1 MISEVGSLSWL
12 LPHDISFKGISIRC
26 SPSYA
31 TIHKKK
37 RKDHA
42 MNEQSNTQKRY
53 NSRREFIK
61 QATGALAGVSLTS
74 VIAARGNVAEQNKIK
89 VALVG
94 CGGRG
99 TGAAVNALSTKGP
112 TQLVALAD
120 VFENR
125 VRGSHKSL
133 SGRFAKQVNVPQDR
147 QFIGLDAYKKAI
159 DAIAPG
165 GVVLLAT
172 PPAFR
177 PIHLEYAVAKGCH
190 VFMEKSFAVDAPGI
204 RRVLKAGKEAAKKNL
219 KIAGGLMSRHYKP
232 LEEAVHKL
240 HEGAIGDIIT
250 CWAYREHG
258 PVGFSPR
265 RPGMN
270 ELAHQIQNY
279 SNFTW
284 LNGSFILDWLIHNLD
299 VCCWCKDAWPVSAQ
313 GQGGRQVRTKPD
325 QLFDHYAVEYSF
337 ADGTRLFAQ
346 GRHMGNC
353 WGFFGDVIHG
363 TKGSAV
369 LGEGVPQ
376 PRIYKGHQQTPAN
389 VIWQF
394 KGPRGSGYQV
404 EHDLLF
410 DAIREN
416 KPYNEA
422 ERCAYAAMVGIL
434 GRMAAES
441 GQTIKWEEAIASN
454 VELAPGLDR
463 YTMDSEAP
471 VKPDAQGDYP
481 VAKPGVTKV
490 L

>member
-1 MISEVGSLSWL
+1 
-12 LPHDISFKGISIRC
+12 
-26 SPSYA
+26 
-31 TIHKKK
+31 
-37 RKDHA
+37 
-42 MNEQSNTQKRY
+42 MNEQSNTQKPY
-53 NSRREFIK
+53 NSRREFLK
-61 QATGALAGVSLTS
+61 NTGR
-74 VIAARGNVAEQNKIK
+74 IAATSAFMAAAAPRIYAGESNTIK

-120 VFENR
+120 VFESR
-125 VRGSHKSL
+125 VKGSHKSL
-133 SGRFAKQVNVPQDR
+133 SGRFAKKVSVSEDR
-147 QFIGLDAYKKAI
+147 QFLGLDAYKKAI

-177 PIHLEYAVAKGCH
+177 PIHLEYAVAKGCN

-265 RPGMN
+265 RTGMN
-270 ELAHQIQNY
+270 EIAHQIQNY

-325 QLFDHYAVEYSF
+325 QLFDHIAVEYSF

-346 GRHMGNC
+346 GRHMQNC

-376 PRIYKGHQQTPAN
+376 PRIYKGHQQTSAN

-394 KGPRGSGYQV
+394 EGPRGSGYQV

-410 DAIREN
+410 DAIRKN
-416 KPYNEA
+416 KPHNET

-441 GQTIKWEEAIASN
+441 GQTIKWEEALASN
-454 VELAPGLDR
+454 VELAPGLDQ